1 MNTNLIFV
9 FILLFLVILL
19 TMYQLKLTS
28 LTTCL
33 LTIIL
38 ILLLFKLITQ
48 KECFNDNKQDVMKNL
63 LGTLI
68 EYLELQQVELEKT
81 KEKITIPTLSQDEDE
96 GLTEE
101 EKKSFLYILKKILKE
116 LNNTNTNTNT
126 N

>member
-68 EYLELQQVELEKT
+68 GYLELQQVELEKT

>member
-116 LNNTNTNTNT
+116 LNNTN
-126 N
+126 